1 MEEIKVISSEVDGA
15 ALRREK
21 RQTSRHLRCDGK
33 ADDAEINEAL
43 QSKGPS
49 WALPAEAW
57 ERVFG
62 GSR

>member
-1 MEEIKVISSEVDGA
+1 MISSDIDGA

-21 RQTSRHLRCDGK
+21 RQPRHIRCDGK
-33 ADDAEINEAL
+33 ADDAEINEAI
-43 QSKGPS
+43 QSKGTS
-49 WALPAEAW
+49 WTLPAEAW